1 MLELCSEPTFYNPGN
16 MCFFMVLHSEK
27 PVKQGLGLKKKC
39 SGRKKRELSWVSG
52 LPKHTLKC
60 WEIVNVTFFWCRSNI
75 ITKYNI
81 KYYIYYMD
89 SSNIYLGQDIKMM
102 GKLLRQDWLRGCTVA
117 RRNPAMTKGGQ
128 SRKFRI
134 ANDSACLWLP
144 VERARRGTATP
155 PLSRTP
161 PQVCA
166 LAPEQMKEVIIY
178 QPADQI
184 HSALMTYGTK
194 DLLLFL

>member
-1 MLELCSEPTFYNPGN
+1 MTKYRNKDQQLMLELCSEPTFYNPGN

-27 PVKQGLGLKKKC
+27 PVKRGLGLKKKC

-81 KYYIYYMD
+81 KYYIYCMD

-155 PLSRTP
+155 PRPGHRHRSVPWHPSKWRRLSF
-161 PQVCA
+161 
-166 LAPEQMKEVIIY
+166 IN
-178 QPADQI
+178 
-184 HSALMTYGTK
+184 
-194 DLLLFL
+194 LLIKSIQL

>member
-1 MLELCSEPTFYNPGN
+1 MSNKICTNGVFLVWQFSPVLFRSCSNTMTKYRNKDQQLMLELCSEPTFYNPGN

-27 PVKQGLGLKKKC
+27 PVKRGLGLKKKC

-102 GKLLRQDWLRGCTVA
+102 GKLLRQD
-117 RRNPAMTKGGQ
+117 
-128 SRKFRI
+128 
-134 ANDSACLWLP
+134 
-144 VERARRGTATP
+144 
-155 PLSRTP
+155 
-161 PQVCA
+161 
-166 LAPEQMKEVIIY
+166 
-178 QPADQI
+178 
-184 HSALMTYGTK
+184 
-194 DLLLFL
+194 